1 MRKIVQL
8 DEYDYNKL
16 ADLAKL
22 NEKEIEKHAIDLW
35 KEKGVAEITIKID
48 TGRDYN
54 DYCRIDCSTYLFYKD
69 NRFYIPENVRER
81 FRKIVK
87 ENVMWDIEE
96 RFGDLKG
103 AINKFNREAK
113 WIGYTKFVLYMI
125 ALSGWAVAA
134 VLTVF
139 NMERYR
145 IVRETKYSGCIP
157 ITTYFVQVRKESRLS
172 YGWTNIKGFDTY
184 KKAKELLDILY
195 GN

>member
-16 ADLAKL
+16 ADLAEL

-134 VLTVF
+134 VLF
-139 NMERYR
+139 LMR
-145 IVRETKYSGCIP
+145 
-157 ITTYFVQVRKESRLS
+157 
-172 YGWTNIKGFDTY
+172 
-184 KKAKELLDILY
+184 
-195 GN
+195 

>member
-35 KEKGVAEITIKID
+35 KGKGVAEITIKID

-134 VLTVF
+134 VLF
-139 NMERYR
+139 LMR
-145 IVRETKYSGCIP
+145 
-157 ITTYFVQVRKESRLS
+157 
-172 YGWTNIKGFDTY
+172 
-184 KKAKELLDILY
+184 
-195 GN
+195 

>member
-113 WIGYTKFVLYMI
+113 WIGYTKFGHYKINCVTHYFF
-125 ALSGWAVAA
+125 SKNSSVG
-134 VLTVF
+134 
-139 NMERYR
+139 ERPAPR
-145 IVRETKYSGCIP
+145 GGTTCPDERK
-157 ITTYFVQVRKESRLS
+157 IT
-172 YGWTNIKGFDTY
+172 I
-184 KKAKELLDILY
+184 I
-195 GN
+195 

>member
-54 DYCRIDCSTYLFYKD
+54 DYCRIDCSTYLFQKD
-69 NRFYIPENVRER
+69 NRLYIPENVRER

-134 VLTVF
+134 VLF
-139 NMERYR
+139 LMR
-145 IVRETKYSGCIP
+145 
-157 ITTYFVQVRKESRLS
+157 
-172 YGWTNIKGFDTY
+172 
-184 KKAKELLDILY
+184 
-195 GN
+195 

>member
-8 DEYDYNKL
+8 DEYEYSKL

-22 NEKEIEKHAIDLW
+22 NEKEIEKRAIDLW

-125 ALSGWAVAA
+125 ALAGWAVAA
-134 VLTVF
+134 VLF
-139 NMERYR
+139 LMR
-145 IVRETKYSGCIP
+145 
-157 ITTYFVQVRKESRLS
+157 
-172 YGWTNIKGFDTY
+172 
-184 KKAKELLDILY
+184 
-195 GN
+195 

>member
-48 TGRDYN
+48 TERDYN

-134 VLTVF
+134 VLF
-139 NMERYR
+139 LMR
-145 IVRETKYSGCIP
+145 
-157 ITTYFVQVRKESRLS
+157 
-172 YGWTNIKGFDTY
+172 
-184 KKAKELLDILY
+184 
-195 GN
+195 

>member
-69 NRFYIPENVRER
+69 NRFYIPENVREG

-134 VLTVF
+134 VLF
-139 NMERYR
+139 LMR
-145 IVRETKYSGCIP
+145 
-157 ITTYFVQVRKESRLS
+157 
-172 YGWTNIKGFDTY
+172 
-184 KKAKELLDILY
+184 
-195 GN
+195 

>member
-54 DYCRIDCSTYLFYKD
+54 DYCIDCSTYLFYKD

-134 VLTVF
+134 VLF
-139 NMERYR
+139 LMR
-145 IVRETKYSGCIP
+145 
-157 ITTYFVQVRKESRLS
+157 
-172 YGWTNIKGFDTY
+172 
-184 KKAKELLDILY
+184 
-195 GN
+195 

>member
-35 KEKGVAEITIKID
+35 KEKGVAEITMKID

-54 DYCRIDCSTYLFYKD
+54 DDCRIDCSTYLFYKD

-134 VLTVF
+134 VLF
-139 NMERYR
+139 LMR
-145 IVRETKYSGCIP
+145 
-157 ITTYFVQVRKESRLS
+157 
-172 YGWTNIKGFDTY
+172 
-184 KKAKELLDILY
+184 
-195 GN
+195 

>member
-113 WIGYTKFVLYMI
+113 WFGYTKFVLYMI

-134 VLTVF
+134 VLF
-139 NMERYR
+139 LMR
-145 IVRETKYSGCIP
+145 
-157 ITTYFVQVRKESRLS
+157 
-172 YGWTNIKGFDTY
+172 
-184 KKAKELLDILY
+184 
-195 GN
+195 

>member
-1 MRKIVQL
+1 MRKIVHL

-134 VLTVF
+134 VLF
-139 NMERYR
+139 LMR
-145 IVRETKYSGCIP
+145 
-157 ITTYFVQVRKESRLS
+157 
-172 YGWTNIKGFDTY
+172 
-184 KKAKELLDILY
+184 
-195 GN
+195 

>member
-22 NEKEIEKHAIDLW
+22 NEKENEKHAIDLW

-134 VLTVF
+134 VLF
-139 NMERYR
+139 LMR
-145 IVRETKYSGCIP
+145 
-157 ITTYFVQVRKESRLS
+157 
-172 YGWTNIKGFDTY
+172 
-184 KKAKELLDILY
+184 
-195 GN
+195 

>member
-1 MRKIVQL
+1 MERKRRGRNNNQ
-8 DEYDYNKL
+8 DR
-16 ADLAKL
+16 
-22 NEKEIEKHAIDLW
+22 HW
-35 KEKGVAEITIKID
+35 K
-48 TGRDYN
+48 RLN

-134 VLTVF
+134 VLF
-139 NMERYR
+139 LMR
-145 IVRETKYSGCIP
+145 
-157 ITTYFVQVRKESRLS
+157 
-172 YGWTNIKGFDTY
+172 
-184 KKAKELLDILY
+184 
-195 GN
+195 

>member
-69 NRFYIPENVRER
+69 NRFHIPENVRER

-134 VLTVF
+134 VLF
-139 NMERYR
+139 LMR
-145 IVRETKYSGCIP
+145 
-157 ITTYFVQVRKESRLS
+157 
-172 YGWTNIKGFDTY
+172 
-184 KKAKELLDILY
+184 
-195 GN
+195 